1 MISPSF
7 LLPFNEAVEAIT
19 DVQYLNI
26 NTEELTAFPLCS
38 NAVEQEAVRKNI
50 FKSFKALLPASIK
63 AIPVQLTLFWDKSPI
78 QACNRGVFYFD
89 NETILPVR
97 FAFSEALNTWCA
109 ELFQNISGTFCFIIN
124 AQQCK
129 EHPCNEAMLL
139 KHPFDEMGMW
149 IYKLA
154 PVEYKRSGD
163 AGLKATFLARYSKL
177 NVQQATVDLKKLSK
191 QWQQL
196 LHKAGLKGNAPL
208 ASGEVYNEFQAA
220 TGLAFP
226 EELKV
231 MLNASNGVSK
241 FLNNTEFLSGDKVLQ
256 EWKNWKAIYQSS
268 NYMNLIDEY
277 QYKNRSEK
285 TVPMYVN
292 PFRIPFIT
300 DGGGNFI
307 GIDMLPNW
315 AGKIGQIIAF
325 GVDEMAIRCV
335 ASDMNDFL
343 QQFLDG
349 RNPMNNDKLKKPAMH
364 FNVSSA
370 S

>member
-1 MISPSF
+1 MKNLF
-7 LLPFNEAVEAIT
+7 LLPFNKIG
-19 DVQYLNI
+19 
-26 NTEELTAFPLCS
+26 EELTDIEYLPVSTSDLMAFPLTA
-38 NAVEQEAVRKNI
+38 NAEQQEAARGNI
-50 FKSFKALLPASIK
+50 FNAFSALLSAYIDIK
-63 AIPVQLTLFWDKSPI
+63 PVQLVLFWDVNVI
-78 QACNRGVFYFD
+78 QTCNRAVFYFED
-89 NETILPVR
+89 ETILPVR
-97 FAFSEALNTWCA
+97 FAPSEALNTWSI
-109 ELFQNISGTFCFIIN
+109 ELLKKKPGTFYFIISAN
-124 AQQCK
+124 TCK
-129 EHPCNEAMLL
+129 GHVCDKPLFV
-139 KHPFDEMGMW
+139 KHPFDEINTW

-154 PVEYKRSGD
+154 PVEYKSSGD
-163 AGLKATFLARYSKL
+163 ADMKAAFMAKYRELNVPQASVDLSKL
-177 NVQQATVDLKKLSK
+177 KE
-191 QWQQL
+191 QWKNL
-196 LHKAGLKGNAPL
+196 LYTWYLKGNDAL
-208 ASGEVYNEFQAA
+208 GNNEVYEVFREE

-231 MLNASNGVSK
+231 MLEVCNGVTG
-241 FLNNTEFLSGDKVLQ
+241 FLNNTEFLSGSKMLE
-256 EWKNWKAIYQSS
+256 EWKNWKAIYQAS
-268 NYMNLIDEY
+268 NYINLIDEY

-325 GVDEMAIRCV
+325 GVDEMAIRYV

-349 RNPMNNDKLKKPAMH
+349 KNPMNNDKLKKPAMH
-364 FNVSSA
+364 LNLSSA